1 MNSCLYECQVMH
13 ARFSPR
19 QHQFLYRIFL
29 FAIDLDELDLLHRKF
44 ALFSVN
50 RANLYSFRERDFL
63 PTGEPMHNCRAGSP
77 TAPLSSV
84 HAPSAA
90 GSATPPYNNLKARI
104 TAYLAERGVDLTGG
118 RVMLVTL
125 PRVFGYLFNPV
136 SFYFCYDRTGAP
148 VAALAEVTNTFKE
161 MKPYFLGPDTRS
173 PSLSTFNL
181 QPSTSD
187 RAAGA
192 DSAST
197 FSLRTPK
204 HFYVSPYTDVDVA
217 FDFALRPPTDKLSI
231 QIDDY
236 IGAERTLTSTLT
248 GPRRELTGARLAWY
262 LVKYPLLTLRIIGL
276 IHWHAFLLWLK
287 RVPWF
292 TKSAR
297 PADQRGLYR
306 PHSSLAPAAPATTPA
321 TPTFLKQNSASPEF
335 RPAERRRADPPRPD
349 CNPTHLPHLAHE
361 PTLHSLHPHRRRLRP
376 PTRRHVHLARRP
388 RRLRRHAARPPAHGA
403 ARRRRP

>member
-1 MNSCLYECQVMH
+1 MLPSVRMNSCLYECHVMH
-13 ARFSPR
+13 ARFSP
-19 QHQFLYRIFL
+19 QPHQFLYRIFL
-29 FAIDLDELDLLHRKF
+29 FAIDLDELDTLHHRF

-50 RANLYSFRERDFL
+50 RANLYSFRECDFL
-63 PTGEPMHNCRAGSP
+63 PTGEPIHNGVPEKSSPAG
-77 TAPLSSV
+77 T
-84 HAPSAA
+84 
-90 GSATPPYNNLKARI
+90 LKARV
-104 TAYLAERGVDLTGG
+104 TAFLAERGVDLTGG

-125 PRVFGYLFNPV
+125 PRVLGYLFNPV

-161 MKPYFLGPDTRS
+161 MKPYFLGPDTRTS
-173 PSLSTFNL
+173 SHSTFNS

-187 RAAGA
+187 RAAAANSVGA
-192 DSAST
+192 

-217 FDFALRPPTDKLSI
+217 FDFALRPPAEKLSV

-236 IGAERTLTSTLT
+236 IGTERTLTSTLT

-262 LVKYPLLTLRIIGL
+262 VVKYPLITVRIIAL

-292 TKSAR
+292 AKSAR

-306 PHSSLAPAAPATTPA
+306 PHSSLAPAPAAHSAPSSIASTPD
-321 TPTFLKQNSASPEF
+321 
-335 RPAERRRADPPRPD
+335 PA
-349 CNPTHLPHLAHE
+349 
-361 PTLHSLHPHRRRLRP
+361 
-376 PTRRHVHLARRP
+376 
-388 RRLRRHAARPPAHGA
+388 
-403 ARRRRP
+403 